1 MSEDEG
7 INFDASASSYTNVL
21 AELEEIDRILNVN
34 TSDTTF
40 YATSRLIKANLAI
53 FPRGEERLTLQ

>member
-1 MSEDEG
+1 MRQPVV
-7 INFDASASSYTNVL
+7 TNVL
-21 AELEEIDRILNVN
+21 GELEEIDRILNVN